1 MVKTQTQEQSPLHR
15 LHRFTARLFFGAS
28 LVSIFVMFCAVLVTA
43 FVITTTTHQTRDQY
57 RRLQRLERE
66 QDELQANWTR
76 LRLEEGTHS
85 SPSRIEVEAR
95 NRLMMHVPQTREL
108 EVLAP

>member
-1 MVKTQTQEQSPLHR
+1 
-15 LHRFTARLFFGAS
+15 
-28 LVSIFVMFCAVLVTA
+28 MFCAVLVTA

-85 SPSRIEVEAR
+85 SPSRIETEAR
-95 NRLMMHVPQTREL
+95 TRLMMHVPQTREL